1 LLFKETIVVEEKM
14 EANVDVN
21 AFPMLEIVENCLQL
35 TPTPPSTSVG
45 PLGIVHKLH
54 AQARKKKI

>member
-1 LLFKETIVVEEKM
+1 M